1 MAEQKYVT
9 QQTID
14 KQKYSVFL
22 RDLSKDLNLN
32 LKHMV
37 EDIIIDKEIQKKK
50 EKKNH
55 HKGKKVIKKKDLII
69 QEQNEKKR
77 KNNIQEDYKR
87 AEYLIDNL
95 DYNDP
100 FKLLHSIKTN
110 EGIINYKFL
119 LLNKYWKKKKKNMK
133 YIILLYNDLKDEET
147 KDNKKLI
154 DEIKSVLDETE
165 YKLFMMKKMGDML
178 PPLNNWNK
186 EIKDFCE
193 GTYGIGFPIM
203 AKQSV
208 VGKNKHHFYNLIE
221 QKYGTKFLP
230 KWNFH
235 KYLIK
240 NDGTLIKSY
249 SSLVSPLSKKLV
261 NEINAN
267 L

>member
-1 MAEQKYVT
+1 M
-9 QQTID
+9 
-14 KQKYSVFL
+14 L
-22 RDLSKDLNLN
+22 RFKHLFYIFFIVLGLISKANGEKLNLN
-32 LKHMV
+32 NIV
-37 EDIIIDKEIQKKK
+37 FEDINGDIFSLKDVNSKLILIVNTASFCGFTKQYAHLQSLS
-50 EKKNH
+50 EKY
-55 HKGKKVIKKKDLII
+55 DLDQLLII
-69 QEQNEKKR
+69 AIPSNDFGNQE
-77 KNNIQEDYKR
+77 
-87 AEYLIDNL
+87 
-95 DYNDP
+95 P
-100 FKLLHSIKTN
+100 GS
-110 EGIINYKFL
+110 
-119 LLNKYWKKKKKNMK
+119 
-133 YIILLYNDLKDEET
+133 
-147 KDNKKLI
+147 
-154 DEIKSVLDETE
+154 
-165 YKLFMMKKMGDML
+165 
-178 PPLNNWNK
+178 NK